1 MDLYFNECSF
11 HPAAKD
17 CQEAYQRIVSL
28 LETAKALRP
37 YGFNIVRAHN
47 GFFYQ
52 DIGGGYSVNDF
63 ISHASVTLRTLL
75 MSVIRSPFIPD
86 PNSYEAEIFLLHR
99 FETENE
105 QGVKVEPEGLAAACV
120 YDAHSISLPS
130 CAHWEQETLRVDM
143 SDGSLF
149 IESKHILNH
158 ALPSSVNTPAFQIW
172 QNDWKNRIP
181 LDSLENIQKRFP
193 PARFLFESQ
202 ALEDFLFWWRENH
215 RVHRRV
221 VQLIE
226 DIENHPFSGG
236 IGKTETLASG
246 QGKASKRITDKDR
259 LVYTF
264 SAGLIVIHQCRGHY
278 GDH

>member
-1 MDLYFNECSF
+1 MELYFNEHSF
-11 HPAAKD
+11 SPAAKD
-17 CQEAYQRIVSL
+17 SQEAHQRIVGL

-37 YGFNIVRAHN
+37 YGFNIVRAHD

-52 DIGGGYSVNDF
+52 DIGGGYSINDF
-63 ISHASVTLRTLL
+63 INQASVTLRTLL

-86 PNSYEAEIFLLHR
+86 PDSYEAEMFLLHR

-105 QGVKVEPEGLAAACV
+105 QGASVEPEGLAAAYV
-120 YDAHSISLPS
+120 HDAHSISLS
-130 CAHWEQETLRVDM
+130 GCTHWEQQTLRVNM
-143 SDGSLF
+143 FEKNLLV
-149 IESKHILNH
+149 ESKDILNH
-158 ALPSSVNTPAFQIW
+158 ALPSSVNSPAFQGW
-172 QNDWKNRIP
+172 QNARKNRIP

-202 ALEDFLFWWRENH
+202 ALEDFLFWWHENH
-215 RVHRRV
+215 RVHQKV

-236 IGKTETLASG
+236 LGKTETLASG

-264 SAGLIVIHQCRGHY
+264 SASVIVIHRCRGHY
-278 GDH
+278 EDH